1 MSAACVALVGSPNS
15 GKTTLYNWL
24 TGSKFKTVNYPGAT
38 VEYSLGRLAAHLRGE
53 TDGDLGVMDTPGVYS
68 LFPKSADE
76 EVTLQV
82 LREHQEVTAVL
93 VVVDGTQLE
102 RHLQIAMQV
111 RDLGLPFAVVVTMA
125 DLLRNQGIELDLKA
139 LETEL
144 GVPVRAFDGLLGGG
158 LLELVE
164 PLKKMPA
171 VRAKVRE
178 LEPTRLKK
186 QIADAHALA
195 NKALAKTDHPQV
207 RLARLAL
214 RTRQWD
220 RWLLHPWLGLVIFVL
235 VMGALFSSIYWV
247 AAPFM
252 DWIDGGFSWAADFV
266 HGHGPEGLMTDFVAD
281 GLIASFGAI
290 LVFVPQIFILF
301 LGIGFLEASGYLA
314 RAATLID
321 KPFSKVGLT
330 GRSYVP
336 ILSGFS
342 CAVPALMAAR
352 NISSKRDRLITQFVI
367 PLMSCSARLP
377 VYAILLA
384 FVFPGENALKV
395 GLALTG
401 LYFGALVI
409 GAIAAAILNRL
420 IPKDQASL
428 LLMELPLYR
437 RPRWG
442 VVARQAF
449 TKTGSYVTRAG
460 PIIFVIAV
468 AMWFGAQFPHREG
481 ATKNG
486 QLEQSYVGQLGH
498 LIEPVVSPMGVDW
511 RVGVGLISAFAA
523 REVFVS
529 TMAVTFN
536 ITDED
541 DEARDQSLL
550 QQMQEATRDDGK
562 KVFTVA
568 SVAGLLVFF
577 MIALQCMST
586 FAMAQRE
593 SGKWS
598 FAWAQ
603 LIVFNVVAYVLAVGI
618 YQGLALAGFG

>member
-1 MSAACVALVGSPNS
+1 MSTACIALVGSPNS

-38 VEYSLGRLAAHLRGE
+38 VEYSQGRFASHLNADVGAI
-53 TDGDLGVMDTPGVYS
+53 DTPGVYS

-82 LREHQEVTAVL
+82 LHEHPELTAAL

-102 RHLQIAMQV
+102 RHLQIALQV
-111 RDLGLPFAVVVTMA
+111 RETGIPFAVVVTMA
-125 DLLRNQGIELDLKA
+125 DLLKKQGIELDLKA
-139 LETEL
+139 LETSL
-144 GVPVRAFDGLLGGG
+144 GVPVRPFEGLLGGG
-158 LLELVE
+158 LLELVDV
-164 PLKKMPA
+164 LKTMPA
-171 VRAKVRE
+171 VRPTVRD
-178 LEPTRLKK
+178 LDHARLRN
-186 QIADAHALA
+186 QIAESHALA
-195 NKALAKTDHPQV
+195 KKVLAKTDNAQLRLT
-207 RLARLAL
+207 RLAA
-214 RTRQWD
+214 RTRQFD
-220 RWLLHPWLGLVIFVL
+220 RWLLHPWMGLVIFVL
-235 VMGALFSSIYWV
+235 IMAALFSSIYWV

-252 DWIDGGFSWAADFV
+252 DWIDGGFSWLAGFV
-266 HGHGPEGLMTDFVAD
+266 HERAPEGLVTDFVAD
-281 GLIASFGAI
+281 GLVASFGAI

-384 FVFPGENALKV
+384 FVFPGENAWKV
-395 GLALTG
+395 GLALTA
-401 LYFGALVI
+401 LYFFALVV
-409 GAIAAAILNRL
+409 GAVAAAILNRL
-420 IPKDQASL
+420 IPKDKASL

-460 PIIFVIAV
+460 PIIFTIAV
-468 AMWFGAQFPHREG
+468 AMWFGAQFPHRDG
-481 ATKNG
+481 VTKQA
-486 QLEQSYVGQLGH
+486 QLEQSYVGRLGH
-498 LIEPVVSPMGVDW
+498 LIEPVVAPMGVDW

-541 DEARDQSLL
+541 DDARDQSLL
-550 QQMQEATRDDGK
+550 QQMQEATRFDGK

-568 SVAGLLVFF
+568 SVAGLIVFF

-598 FAWAQ
+598 FAIAQ
-603 LIVFNVVAYVLAVGI
+603 LVIFNVVAYVLAVGI
-618 YQGLALAGFG
+618 YQGLSLAGFG